1 MQRNFSK
8 RLEMQIPQENTY
20 ARLEILPDFNK
31 EFEKLSK
38 DYTLRKPNELKEYL
52 KQDEQLIPYIN
63 TLTPL
68 IREYFPE
75 NKKYL
80 TFCVDPEFE
89 ELNRAKICVI
99 GNDSLFEEEYQQM
112 NELEKRILNLT
123 EFPVQVKSLISV
135 RMWWLW
141 VISIGKNLMT
151 LEII

>member
-75 NKKYL
+75 N
-80 TFCVDPEFE
+80 E
-89 ELNRAKICVI
+89 
-99 GNDSLFEEEYQQM
+99 S
-112 NELEKRILNLT
+112 
-123 EFPVQVKSLISV
+123 VKFYRLLSNFIFLH
-135 RMWWLW
+135 LKFHFD
-141 VISIGKNLMT
+141 KNSF
-151 LEII
+151 